1 MKYLAF
7 CLRRALVPDH
17 PITMYAAMTIP
28 ESAFFTASGN
38 LLFIIGASRIVQ
50 FDRNPPDGC

>member
-1 MKYLAF
+1 
-7 CLRRALVPDH
+7 VPDH